1 MSQLT
6 LTPEEDAIVA
16 DALRAKAAS
25 YLATYGVFDS
35 DLEALIER
43 VFDALGAAISRLA
56 EDRLGVGDALV
67 SAHLVR
73 LFLHFHL
80 GQPGLFG
87 STISNQWH

>member
-35 DLEALIER
+35 DLEALIDKVEGQLPKAT
-43 VFDALGAAISRLA
+43 VIIA
-56 EDRLGVGDALV
+56 EPVVKEPADEVV
-67 SAHLVR
+67 EVVEET
-73 LFLHFHL
+73 
-80 GQPGLFG
+80 
-87 STISNQWH
+87 STRKKKAE